1 LKNYIHTIEEAIKHY
16 EFPKNPRG
24 LYDPLN
30 YFMSI
35 GGKRIRPAMLLA
47 SYSLFKE
54 DVDTAIPAAIGVELF
69 HNFTLIHDDIM
80 DAAPTRRGMVTVH
93 EKWDSNTGILS
104 GDALMIKAYQE
115 FVRCGNISLLD
126 RFNTTALEVCEGQQH
141 DMDFED
147 REGVAIDEYMEM
159 IRLKTAVLLG
169 FSLEAGAILSEASLE
184 DQKAL
189 FSFGEK
195 LGLAFQ
201 LQDDYLDAFGET
213 GQTGKQKGGDILA
226 DKKTWLAIQCKASA
240 PHEFKRINQLTGS
253 NKVMEMCQLLEKQGL
268 KTELKALVSG
278 YSDEARD
285 LLDNLAVNGSKE
297 ALYDLI
303 TLLES
308 RQN

>member
-1 LKNYIHTIEEAIKHY
+1 MKNYIHKIEKAINQY
-16 EFPKNPRG
+16 NFPVGPAG
-24 LYDPLN
+24 LYEPLT

-47 SYSLFKE
+47 SYNLFKE
-54 DVDTAIPAAIGVELF
+54 DSDTAIPAALGVELF

-80 DAAPTRRGMVTVH
+80 DAAPTRRGKVTVH

-115 FVRCGNISLLD
+115 FVRCGNILLLD
-126 RFNTTALEVCEGQQH
+126 RFNATAIEVCEGQQH
-141 DMDFED
+141 DMDFES
-147 REGVAIDEYMEM
+147 RENVTVEEYLEM

-169 FSLEAGAILSEASLE
+169 FSLEAGAILSDASSS

-189 FSFGEK
+189 YHFGEK
-195 LGLAFQ
+195 LGIAFQ
-201 LQDDYLDAFGET
+201 LQDDYLDAFGEA

-226 DKKTWLAIQCKASA
+226 DKKTWLAIQCKATA
-240 PHEFKRINQLTGS
+240 PNEFRKVNQLEGS
-253 NKVMEMCQLLEKQGL
+253 NKVNEMCQLMEVKGL
-268 KTELKALVSG
+268 KAELKSLVNS
-278 YSDEARD
+278 YSNEARE
-285 LLDNLAVNGSKE
+285 LLDGLQVKGSKK

-303 TLLES
+303 SLLES

>member
-1 LKNYIHTIEEAIKHY
+1 
-16 EFPKNPRG
+16 
-24 LYDPLN
+24 
-30 YFMSI
+30 MSI

-47 SYSLFKE
+47 SYNLFKN
-54 DVDTAIPAAIGVELF
+54 DLDKALPAALGVELF

-80 DAAPTRRGMVTVH
+80 DAAPTRRGKVTVH

-115 FVRCGNISLLD
+115 FVKCNSITLLE
-126 RFNTTALEVCEGQQH
+126 RFNTTALEVCEGQQF
-141 DMDFED
+141 DMDFES
-147 REGVAIDEYMEM
+147 REEVAIEEYMEM

-169 FSLEAGAILSEASLE
+169 FSLEAGAIIAGAGLTE
-184 DQKAL
+184 QKAL

-195 LGLAFQ
+195 LGIAFQ

-226 DKKTWLAIQCKASA
+226 DKKTWLAIQCK
-240 PHEFKRINQLTGS
+240 
-253 NKVMEMCQLLEKQGL
+253 
-268 KTELKALVSG
+268 LKAPSEFSELSSFSGEDKVNGMCNLMEKIGLRTDLRALVNR
-278 YSDEARD
+278 YSNDARE
-285 LLDNLAVNGSKE
+285 LLDGLNVNGDKQ